1 MGDIGAIIDLTP
13 NQGPLALAALRFRL
27 PYTGI
32 TYGSQHTTV
41 LSDFLVAMVL
51 GFMTDESDNM
61 YSAKVAALMNASKE
75 KKPKPAFPVA
85 AKKAKAKAAPPEA
98 QLPTGS
104 SKAEILARIKAMQAG
119 NGKGKGKGKGKASK
133 GGDTPNDDDQQD
145 DLEEE
150 EEEEE
155 EEAEE

>member
-61 YSAKVAALMNASKE
+61 YSAKVAALLNASKE
-75 KKPKPAFPVA
+75 KTSKPAHTAA
-85 AKKAKAKAAPPEA
+85 AKKAKAKAAPPGGTTSA
-98 QLPTGS
+98 QLPTGR
-104 SKAEILARIKAMQAG
+104 SKAEILAKIKAMQG
-119 NGKGKGKGKGKASK
+119 GKGKGNGKR
-133 GGDTPNDDDQQD
+133 GGETPNDDDQD
-145 DLEEE
+145 ENLEEE
-150 EEEEE
+150 EEEEDE
-155 EEAEE
+155 DVE